1 MHCFLIT
8 QVNHGIVMYAQ
19 LPTCIEFWYICLR
32 VPLLNVFLFYD
43 IFLLI
48 IYFFTVY
55 FTLLTVPKD
64 KGKLKFQKRL
74 PKHIYTCSKTTHKHR
89 PPLNVSSHQKNGSRI
104 VSLVNTDTKGT
115 EPSVGFLCLTELSV
129 LPGLGN
135 VLFLSFL
142 GPNELS
148 VIVSAL

>member
-1 MHCFLIT
+1 MPNCQPVLNF
-8 QVNHGIVMYAQ
+8 GIYFYVCPCSM
-19 LPTCIEFWYICLR
+19 FS
-32 VPLLNVFLFYD
+32 FFYD